1 MNPYTKRSLIHLI
14 LSAVTIILG
23 LVVFIL
29 ISNSITQMLDKPV
42 DEDAAFGEIGKL
54 FAIFAIFAGFAMVRI
69 VGIIDTVFTSMFVYM
84 FAYFS
89 NENAK
94 LAIEV
99 GGDATSMPKTLK
111 ILSLIEMILAAIIA
125 IVGGLLITGIFAFM

>member
-54 FAIFAIFAGFAMVRI
+54 FAIFAGFAMVRI
-69 VGIIDTVFTSMFVYM
+69 AGIIDTVFTSMFVYM

>member
-14 LSAVTIILG
+14 LSAVAIILG

-42 DEDAAFGEIGKL
+42 DEDAAFGELGK
-54 FAIFAIFAGFAMVRI
+54 FIAIFAGLAMVLI
-69 VGIIDTVFTSMFVYM
+69 AGIIDTVFTSIFVYM

-89 NENAK
+89 HENAK
-94 LAIEV
+94 LAIDE
-99 GGDATSMPKTLK
+99 GGDTTKAPRVLRV
-111 ILSLIEMILAAIIA
+111 LSLTQMILAAVIA
-125 IVGGLLITGIFAFM
+125 LGGGLLMLFVFAFM

>member
-42 DEDAAFGEIGKL
+42 DEDAAFDAMLEPGTSL
-54 FAIFAIFAGFAMVRI
+54 YFAVSGRVLQLHFDEDGVLSCVILR
-69 VGIIDTVFTSMFVYM
+69 
-84 FAYFS
+84 
-89 NENAK
+89 E
-94 LAIEV
+94 
-99 GGDATSMPKTLK
+99 SMPERLY
-111 ILSLIEMILAAIIA
+111 
-125 IVGGLLITGIFAFM
+125 

>member
-14 LSAVTIILG
+14 LSAVAIILG

-42 DEDAAFGEIGKL
+42 DEDAAFGEIGK
-54 FAIFAIFAGFAMVRI
+54 FIAIFAGLAMVLI
-69 VGIIDTVFTSMFVYM
+69 AGIIDTVFTSIFVYM

-89 NENAK
+89 HENAK
-94 LAIEV
+94 LAIDE
-99 GGDATSMPKTLK
+99 GGDTTKAPRVLRV
-111 ILSLIEMILAAIIA
+111 LSLTQMILAAVIA
-125 IVGGLLITGIFAFM
+125 LGGGLLMLFVFTIM

>member
-54 FAIFAIFAGFAMVRI
+54 FAIFAAFAMVRI
-69 VGIIDTVFTSMFVYM
+69 AGIIDTVFTSMFVYM